1 MEVPE
6 QLLIRDCLH
15 CCQGTGGGRYV
26 AYQDDEYKVKEEYAR
41 ASVPGDCS
49 VSVPRQQL
57 VRKITELGWL
67 VRKMKGMMDEVV
79 GKRLLGE
86 GMDDAEN
93 AADGGFTSGGR
104 GNSRVSSKSIVHEAL
119 VAACQRELSSCY
131 RIIALLQSQCHSQG
145 GDEAPLSLRRVLVWL
160 HEPRQRLEIMASCLD
175 HATRVR
181 GGEALNVLHAMSKH
195 GDPFV
200 RDAVKPLLDAAS
212 APYFGQIEQW
222 VRQGIVPQNST
233 AYGNVLG
240 NRASFSGAKGIH
252 GQHLGEFLVLKLR
265 TPRDHP
271 HEDWTEGFTM
281 DHTAQPKFI
290 DNSLAKDVFIVGKTV
305 HFLRKYCDESDWND
319 AWNDIS
325 SLGLSTK
332 VDAPISHRLAML
344 RQLVRESKDTMNA
357 KVVYIIKEKEN
368 FFRRL
373 DAIKRYVLL
382 AQGDFVRTFIDL
394 ADEQLRSSVKVYS
407 EYSLQGHVGR
417 ALETCGSAY
426 GNEDIMDCIRIRSVK
441 EHQFAGENDIGWQLF
456 GLTYALDSENSPS
469 AVILD
474 PSSMQMYG
482 EISQMLWALKRAEH
496 TAGLSWYHLESV
508 SRNLA
513 TLRSMKQEHG
523 IDLDNIIGKVPL
535 LLRYLHALRADVSQ
549 FINSMQAH
557 FVYQVIEPTWKQ
569 LLTEIGSAKDLDAL
583 IDSHKKALLSLSKGT
598 FSEKKRSSMETTN
611 SPSEVKSLFQAALN
625 AAIEV
630 YVPVERLSRVVYESM
645 MKQRELL
652 NLAQESER
660 MGTWNEMASKMPG
673 AISEETLEDI
683 MNSAVRLH
691 GIFDRHREVFFCS
704 LPSNTR
710 ENLRR

>member
-1 MEVPE
+1 MAF
-6 QLLIRDCLH
+6 R
-15 CCQGTGGGRYV
+15 
-26 AYQDDEYKVKEEYAR
+26 DDEYQVKEEYAR
-41 ASVPGDCS
+41 AEVPGDCS

-67 VRKMKGMMDEVV
+67 VRKMKEMMDEVV

-86 GMDDAEN
+86 GYDGEN
-93 AADGGFTSGGR
+93 EGGEGLMTGSR
-104 GNSRVSSKSIVHEAL
+104 GNSRALSKSIVHEAL

-131 RIIALLQSQCHSQG
+131 RIIAVLQSQCQSQV

-160 HEPRQRLEIMASCLD
+160 HEPRQRLEVVTSCLD

-222 VRQGIVPQNST
+222 VTLGLVPQNST
-233 AYGNVLG
+233 SYGSVLG

-290 DNSLAKDVFIVGKTV
+290 DNSLAKDIFSVGKTV
-305 HFLRKYCDESDWND
+305 YFLRKYCDESDWND
-319 AWNDIS
+319 AWSDIS
-325 SLGLSTK
+325 SHGLSTK
-332 VDAPISHRLAML
+332 LDAPISHRLAIL
-344 RQLVRESKDTMNA
+344 RQLVRESKETMNA
-357 KVVYIIKEKEN
+357 KVMYIIKEKEN
-368 FFRRL
+368 LFRRL

-407 EYSLQGHVGR
+407 EYSLQGHVVR

-426 GNEDIMDCIRIRSVK
+426 GNEDVMDSIRIRSIK
-441 EHQFAGENDIGWQLF
+441 EHQYVGENDIGWQLF
-456 GLTYALDSENSPS
+456 GLTYALDGENSPL

-496 TAGLSWYHLESV
+496 TAGLSWYHLETV
-508 SRNLA
+508 SHNLA
-513 TLRSMKQEHG
+513 ILRSMKQEHG
-523 IDLDNIIGKVPL
+523 IDLDNSMGKVPL

-569 LLTEIGSAKDLDAL
+569 LLTEVEAAKDLDAL
-583 IDSHKKALLSLSKGT
+583 IDCHKKALLSLSKGT
-598 FSEKKRSSMETTN
+598 FSEKKRSSMGATSN
-611 SPSEVKSLFQAALN
+611 SSEVKSLFQAALN

-630 YVPVERLSRVVYESM
+630 YVPVERLSRVVDETM
-645 MKQRELL
+645 VKQRELL
-652 NLAQESER
+652 NRAQESER
-660 MGTWNEMASKMPG
+660 MGTWNETASEMQG
-673 AISEETLEDI
+673 IISEEILEDI
-683 MNSAVRLH
+683 MKSAVRLH
-691 GIFDRHREVFFCS
+691 GIFDRHREVFFCN
-704 LPSNTR
+704 LPSSTR
-710 ENLRR
+710 ENLKR